1 MLFPG
6 KENQTQYN
14 GNQSSGVAW
23 GVRFADAHYGT
34 KTQNGIPAKVI
45 FEKTQIAFSGKRSEL
60 TLENGALF
68 TKHRKPH
75 KIIQIK
81 RFKSSCSL

>member
-45 FEKTQIAFSGKRSEL
+45 FEKTQIQLKKKKK
-60 TLENGALF
+60 TL
-68 TKHRKPH
+68 
-75 KIIQIK
+75 
-81 RFKSSCSL
+81 